1 MTCSTPRRNS
11 SAGTPPFTMAVMPS
25 IRTKIASTSSRA
37 KAQAKTLAWFDEHGR
52 HLPWRE
58 TRDPYRTLVAE
69 VMLQQTGT
77 GRVAP
82 TYDVFLQRFPTLE
95 RLAHA
100 PAMEVI
106 QAWRGLGYNRR
117 AVELHRAAQTIV
129 RDHGAVFPSEPTALR
144 RLPGL
149 GEYTANAL
157 ACFAFD
163 RQVPVIDTNV
173 RRVLARVALGK
184 DVDEIA
190 GDRVSALAAEWLP
203 SGEAYRWNQALMDVG
218 AMVCRVAKPLCG
230 KCPMRASCLF
240 YAKGRHRK
248 PPARATRPAEKFEGS
263 RRQARG
269 TIVDHLRRA
278 ARKGITLGDL
288 AKEMGPNGSTSD
300 LAKLVEILGKLEQ
313 EGLAVLTPA
322 ARKGSPR
329 GLVRLPVRAKSR

>member
-1 MTCSTPRRNS
+1 MSTRHK
-11 SAGTPPFTMAVMPS
+11 T
-25 IRTKIASTSSRA
+25 STLTSRA
-37 KAQAKTLAWFDEHGR
+37 KAQSRTLAWFDEHGR
-52 HLPWRE
+52 RLPWRE

-82 TYDVFLQRFPTLE
+82 TYEAFLQRFPTLD

-100 PAMEVI
+100 PAMDVI

-117 AVELHRAAQTIV
+117 AVDLHRAAQAIV
-129 RDHGAVFPSEPTALR
+129 GEQGGVFPREPAALR

-149 GEYTANAL
+149 GEYTASAL

-163 RQVPVIDTNV
+163 GQVPVVDTNV

-184 DVDEIA
+184 DADEIPA
-190 GDRVSALAAEWLP
+190 VKISSLAAEWLP
-203 SGEAYRWNQALMDVG
+203 AGEAYRWNQALMDVG

-230 KCPMRASCLF
+230 KCPLRASCLY
-240 YAKGRHRK
+240 YAKGLHRK
-248 PPARATRPAEKFEGS
+248 PPARAPRSSERFEGS
-263 RRQARG
+263 RRQTRG

-278 ARKGITLGDL
+278 ARKGITLGEL
-288 AKEMGPNGSTSD
+288 AKEMGPNGAASD
-300 LAKLVEILGKLEQ
+300 LAQLVEVLGKLEQ

-329 GLVRLPVRAKSR
+329 GLVRLPMRSKSR

>member
-1 MTCSTPRRNS
+1 MLRKSGP
-11 SAGTPPFTMAVMPS
+11 A
-25 IRTKIASTSSRA
+25 SSRA
-37 KAQAKTLAWFDEHGR
+37 KMQAKALAWFDEHGR
-52 HLPWRE
+52 RLPWRE

-82 TYDVFLQRFPTLE
+82 TYDTFLQRFPTLD

-100 PAMEVI
+100 PAMDVI

-129 RDHGAVFPSEPTALR
+129 RDHGGVFPTEPAALR

-173 RRVLARVALGK
+173 RRVLARTALGK
-184 DVDEIA
+184 DPDEVA

-203 SGEAYRWNQALMDVG
+203 PDEAYRWNQALMDVG

-230 KCPMRASCLF
+230 KCPLRASCL
-240 YAKGRHRK
+240 YHANGRHRGL
-248 PPARATRPAEKFEGS
+248 PFRASRPAEKFEGS
-263 RRQARG
+263 RRQTRG

-288 AKEMGPNGSTSD
+288 AKEMGPKGSTSD
-300 LAKLVEILGKLEQ
+300 LAQLVEILGKLEQ

-322 ARKGSPR
+322 ARRGSPR
-329 GLVRLPVRAKSR
+329 GLVRLPAGAKSR